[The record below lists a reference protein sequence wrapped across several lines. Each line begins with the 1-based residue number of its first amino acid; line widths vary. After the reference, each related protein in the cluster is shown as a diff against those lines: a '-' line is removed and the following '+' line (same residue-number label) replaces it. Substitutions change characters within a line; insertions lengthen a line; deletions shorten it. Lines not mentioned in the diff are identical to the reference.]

1 MLTEGRVV
9 VEGWS
14 QRCWLCWRM
23 TCPVLLCDPG
33 KVPIFEWPLLISP
46 VEIFLP
52 TPGYCKWTDW
62 TNNGKRTCKL

>member
-52 TPGYCKWTDW
+52 TPGYCK
-62 TNNGKRTCKL
+62 